1 MRKYSIFAPIL
12 AALLIF
18 TSAPLSAT
26 SSSTTSG
33 ELIYF
38 VMIDRFANGNPANDD
53 GGLGKDARISGLNK
67 SDHGFYHGGDIAG
80 LKAKIPYIKSL
91 GFTAIW
97 VTPIVRQLAVSPDGQ
112 SSAYHGYWGA
122 GFDEVDPH
130 LGSLAEFKEFV
141 NAAHDAG
148 MKVILDIVT
157 NHTADAISYAN
168 GNSYV
173 SIGERPYR
181 DASGKKLNLKSLTRL
196 DKSPK
201 LSATKSFAKTPF
213 VYPANRAI
221 KSPAWLNDVT
231 NYHNRGDSSFAG
243 ESSEHGDFFG
253 LDDLFTEKPEV
264 VSGFIDVY
272 AKWITDSG
280 VDGFR
285 IDTVKHVN
293 VEFWQKFLP
302 AMRAAAQRSGK
313 SDFPMWAEVFDAE
326 PTATSYWVRSGGFT
340 EVLDFPFQQRALNFI
355 KDRTALPLATLFN
368 SDDFYLRK
376 GTDVNR
382 LGTFLGNHDMGR
394 VGAFIGLD
402 RGPEIAL
409 KQSELAHALLYTL
422 RGTPIVYY
430 GDELGLTGGND
441 KDARQDLFPTAVSH
455 WKTEKRIGGSPI
467 GDGDSF
473 ATTNP
478 LQETLRALAQLR
490 SRYPALVIGGQ
501 KILSAGSGVLAIS
514 RGAAGSEEVLIAF
527 NTNDEAASATF
538 QVETTNWQRVAGAGE
553 LKVSASEAT
562 VTLPALSWT
571 AFRSSSPVEAKVES
585 ISIARLR
592 IDPLD
597 NSRYEI
603 AARVTGT
610 GYPEL
615 VFSYRDKTG
624 EWVELGSD
632 KSPTF
637 ARLPVDSGLY
647 RVFATKAALNF
658 GKTLEVR
665 VIAKSGSLDL
675 ASATRSLTPK
685 K

>member
-1 MRKYSIFAPIL
+1 MRKYSLLASVI

-18 TSAPLSAT
+18 TSAPLSA
-26 SSSTTSG
+26 SSSSSQG

-38 VMIDRFANGNPANDD
+38 VMVDRFANGDPTNDT
-53 GGLGKDARISGLNK
+53 GGLGDDPRINGLNK

-97 VTPIVRQLAVSPDGQ
+97 VTPVVRQLAVSPDGK

-141 NAAHDAG
+141 RATHEAG

-173 SIGERPYR
+173 SIGESPYR
-181 DASGKKLNLKSLTRL
+181 DSSGKKINLKSLTRM

-201 LSATKSFAKTPF
+201 LSAKKSFPKTPF

-253 LDDLFTEKPEV
+253 LDDIFTEKPEV
-264 VSGFIDVY
+264 VSGFIDIY
-272 AKWITDSG
+272 SKWITDTG

-302 AMRAAAQRSGK
+302 AMRAAAQRGGK

-340 EVLDFPFQQRALNFI
+340 EVLDFPFQQRVLNFI
-355 KDRTALPLATLFN
+355 KERTALPLATLFN
-368 SDDFYLRK
+368 SDDFYLRS

-409 KQSELAHALLYTL
+409 KQAELAHALLYTL

-430 GDELGLTGGND
+430 GDEFGLTGGND
-441 KDARQDLFPTAVSH
+441 KDARQNLFPTAVSH
-455 WKTEKRIGGSPI
+455 WKTEKRIGGEPI

-473 ATTNP
+473 KTTNP
-478 LQETLRALAQLR
+478 LQDTLRTLAQLR
-490 SRYPALVIGGQ
+490 SRYPALVAGGQ
-501 KILSAGSGVLAIS
+501 KILSAGSGVLVIS
-514 RGAAGSEEVLIAF
+514 RGTSASEEVLVAF
-527 NTNDEAASATF
+527 NTNTEAASATF
-538 QVETTNWQRVAGAGE
+538 KVDEANWQKAAGSGE
-553 LKVSASEAT
+553 MRVSASEAT
-562 VTLPALSWT
+562 IELPALGWA
-571 AFRSSSPVEAKVES
+571 AFRSSAPVQPKVES

-592 IDPLD
+592 VDPLD

-603 AARVTGT
+603 AARLVGS
-610 GYPEL
+610 GYPEFT
-615 VFSYRDKTG
+615 FSYRNKKG
-624 EWVELGSD
+624 EWVELGTD

-637 ARLPVDSGLY
+637 ARLPADAGLY
-647 RVFATKAALNF
+647 RVFAAKSALAI
-658 GKTLEVR
+658 GKTLEVK
-665 VIAKSGSLDL
+665 VVAKSGDTEL
-675 ASATRSLTPK
+675 ATATRVLTPK

>member
-1 MRKYSIFAPIL
+1 MRKYSLLASVI

-18 TSAPLSAT
+18 TSVPLSA
-26 SSSTTSG
+26 SSSSSQG

-38 VMIDRFANGNPANDD
+38 VMVDRFANGDPTNDT
-53 GGLGKDARISGLNK
+53 GGLGDDPRINGLNK

-97 VTPIVRQLAVSPDGQ
+97 ITPVVRQLAVSPDGK

-141 NAAHDAG
+141 RATHEAG

-173 SIGERPYR
+173 SIGESPYR
-181 DASGKKLNLKSLTRL
+181 DSSGKKINLKSLTRM

-201 LSATKSFAKTPF
+201 LSAKKSFPKTPF

-253 LDDLFTEKPEV
+253 LDDIFTEKPEV
-264 VSGFIDVY
+264 VSGFIDIY
-272 AKWITDSG
+272 SKWITDSG

-302 AMRAAAQRSGK
+302 AMRAAAQRGGK

-340 EVLDFPFQQRALNFI
+340 EVLDFPFQQRVVNFI
-355 KDRTALPLATLFN
+355 KERTALPLATLFN
-368 SDDFYLRK
+368 SDDFYLRS

-409 KQSELAHALLYTL
+409 KQAELAHALLYTL

-430 GDELGLTGGND
+430 GDEFGLTGGND
-441 KDARQDLFPTAVSH
+441 KDARQNLFPTAVSH
-455 WKTEKRIGGSPI
+455 WKTEKRIGGEPI

-473 ATTNP
+473 KTTNP
-478 LQETLRALAQLR
+478 LQETLRTLAQLR
-490 SRYPALVIGGQ
+490 SRYPALVTGGQ
-501 KILSAGSGVLAIS
+501 KILSAGSGVLVIS
-514 RGAAGSEEVLIAF
+514 RGTSASEEVLIAF
-527 NTNDEAASATF
+527 NTNTEAASATF
-538 QVETTNWQRVAGAGE
+538 KVDEVNWQKAAGLGE
-553 LKVSASEAT
+553 MRVSASEAT
-562 VTLPALSWT
+562 IELPALSWA
-571 AFRSSSPVEAKVES
+571 AFRTSAPVQPKVES
-585 ISIARLR
+585 ISITRLR
-592 IDPLD
+592 VDPLD

-603 AARVTGT
+603 AARFVGS
-610 GYPEL
+610 GNPEFT
-615 VFSYRDKTG
+615 FSYRNKKG
-624 EWVELGSD
+624 EWVELGTD

-637 ARLPVDSGLY
+637 ARLPADAGLY
-647 RVFATKAALNF
+647 RVFAAKSALEI
-658 GKTLEVR
+658 GKTLEVK
-665 VIAKSGSLDL
+665 VVAKSGDTEL
-675 ASATRSLTPK
+675 ATATRVLTPK